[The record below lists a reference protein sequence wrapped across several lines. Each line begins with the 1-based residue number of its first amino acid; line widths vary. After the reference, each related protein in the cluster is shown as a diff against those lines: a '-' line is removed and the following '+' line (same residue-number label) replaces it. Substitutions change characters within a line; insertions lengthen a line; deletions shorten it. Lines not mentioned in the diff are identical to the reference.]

1 MTQNLP
7 VLEVRNVAKRFGSVT
22 ALEDINLSIQQ
33 GEIVALLG
41 DNGAGKSTL
50 MNIMCGAN
58 QPDEGA
64 VLINGQPIK
73 SLLHAQE
80 MGVGMV
86 YQYLA
91 MAPDLNVA
99 ENMFLG
105 RELTI
110 GERKSFPALLD
121 RPRMNKLATEQI
133 EKLGITTLR
142 DVRTKV
148 SSLSGGQR
156 QVAAIA
162 RAMMWTKAAILLD
175 EPTAALGPKQVGV
188 VLDAIRSAAAQGL
201 GVCIIA
207 HDIPHILALADK
219 LVILRRGRVALVTS
233 TAGQTVSSVVTEMIG
248 ESV

>member
-73 SLLHAQE
+73 SLRHAQE

-86 YQYLA
+86 YQDLA

-110 GERKSFPALLD
+110 GDRKSFPALLD

>member
-73 SLLHAQE
+73 SLRHAQE

-86 YQYLA
+86 YQDLA

-110 GERKSFPALLD
+110 GDRKSFPALLD

-207 HDIPHILALADK
+207 HDIPHILALAHK

>member
-73 SLLHAQE
+73 SLRHAQE

-86 YQYLA
+86 YQDLA